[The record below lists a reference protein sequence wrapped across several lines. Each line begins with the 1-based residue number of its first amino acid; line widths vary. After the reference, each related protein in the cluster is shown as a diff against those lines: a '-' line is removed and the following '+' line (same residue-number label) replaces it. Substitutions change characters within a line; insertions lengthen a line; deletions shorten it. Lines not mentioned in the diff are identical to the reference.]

1 MRHND
6 TKHALLHT
14 KKPVQ
19 KMYPH
24 TFLYLA
30 FSETFYVV
38 YMMLSINL
46 NHGACDYFSTPAF
59 FQGP

>member
-38 YMMLSINL
+38 YMMLRPKPKL
-46 NHGACDYFSTPAF
+46 
-59 FQGP
+59 